1 MAAAAADAEEEAAD
15 ADIKIIACGAGVM
28 PDVIRDDAFLFFTG
42 SPPQAGNDNTTGE
55 KDFDMKLLERF
66 FNFNDKAEKDKKE
79 PGRNELCWCGSG
91 KKYKRCHLE
100 KDEKKAR
107 AQYEQRRRV

>member
-1 MAAAAADAEEEAAD
+1 
-15 ADIKIIACGAGVM
+15 M
-28 PDVIRDDAFLFFTG
+28 PDVIRDDAFLFLQLPRLRPGTTI
-42 SPPQAGNDNTTGE
+42 PQGD

-66 FNFNDKAEKDKKE
+66 FNFNNKAEKDGKE

>member
-1 MAAAAADAEEEAAD
+1 
-15 ADIKIIACGAGVM
+15 
-28 PDVIRDDAFLFFTG
+28 
-42 SPPQAGNDNTTGE
+42 
-55 KDFDMKLLERF
+55 MKLLERF
-66 FNFNDKAEKDKKE
+66 FNFNNNGEKDRKE
-79 PGRNELCWCGSG
+79 TGRNELCWCGSG

>member
-1 MAAAAADAEEEAAD
+1 MMES
-15 ADIKIIACGAGVM
+15 
-28 PDVIRDDAFLFFTG
+28 F
-42 SPPQAGNDNTTGE
+42 
-55 KDFDMKLLERF
+55 FDMKLLERF
-66 FNFNDKAEKDKKE
+66 FNFNNGEKDRKE